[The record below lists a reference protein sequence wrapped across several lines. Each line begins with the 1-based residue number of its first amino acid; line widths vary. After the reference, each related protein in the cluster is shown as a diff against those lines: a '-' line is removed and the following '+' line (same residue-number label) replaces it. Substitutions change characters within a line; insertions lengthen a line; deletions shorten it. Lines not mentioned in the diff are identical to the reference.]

1 MTDSR
6 MLAGGLRVAGC
17 GAIQRGITHAGH
29 GAGSQMGSAARGKSA
44 LSAGAAGR
52 SSWARI
58 EGGNGG
64 ELRRTRFVI
73 CYYSRLSLGEN
84 ALGAGFRWFL
94 GLTQAYPAAVRPG
107 GAVQIQEGGRGS
119 RPLRARSLSIHPAK
133 KKIFTLPDYPYE

>member
-1 MTDSR
+1 MTD
-6 MLAGGLRVAGC
+6 LHFIAGCC
-17 GAIQRGITHAGH
+17 GAIQTGIMHAQQV
-29 GAGSQMGSAARGKSA
+29 AGCLMGSATGEKSA

-52 SSWARI
+52 LSWVRI
-58 EGGNGG
+58 EAGNAA
-64 ELRRTRFVI
+64 ELGRTRFVI